1 MLFMDKHEVKSIHI
15 YRFLPKLLLGVV
27 FGAFFIYGSTK
38 RVTPPADPVAPITT
52 SSDTAPVVYV
62 ENLHRYFAPTCFP
75 ADLSIFTRPTN
86 AITPS
91 LWRRHSVSDDFQVAI
106 DDYIAGACGVVTTQP
121 WGIDNLETIE
131 KTYRTFALFYAT
143 NSLIAGM
150 SEFWTVTNGY
160 SKTFVWKDAAFQRD
174 TVQPVSFAL
183 TLYNW
188 GDIDFTYGETIPPD
202 GFSSF
207 VKLGGETVDM
217 TAHVAPM
224 RTVRLEK
231 NLNQDTE
238 WWLENYPEICH
249 TNRAGE
255 LVFEYDT
262 NEWYFVEF
270 RFGYD
275 EAVAAYERDLLEYE
289 QLHSLAYKSTHSRSE
304 ESIQKNK
311 KIIDEFDKH
320 RISKYYAW
328 RIDDGDKGGFE
339 WAKNVQKQIDEMMFE
354 EPTNMFLNIE
364 IVRDEHLIMH
374 PGLTNMLNKIEPAGS
389 TNSNTTLYY
398 EIVKFDSSK
407 LDEILLSTIGEK
419 PKLQNYIAFS
429 QQSGDTSKG
438 QKNSISFYVDLP
450 HNSGVYISD
459 RFMRQQDQIVDVAS
473 KNRSVTYVYPFRAG
487 LVYKAHTTTPHYKFT
502 DLTGQCKTWRSL
514 YNHTDF
520 YFTRKIGLKLKGA
533 AFNNLKNYTKVEA
546 EITPP
551 VSMGAYSW
559 KTSDNLRIIS
569 SGANY
574 AGIAWN
580 DGNAGFIRCVWD
592 NGDPGEWKYC
602 VTNTEHIAGVSN
614 FNSYTQYL
622 HLAASPKNVVFYAPH
637 LDKNGVLK
645 EAGTTNITLTCSYGG
660 TQPGRLEL
668 SRGFGSRA
676 ILTRDGTICTLPTS
690 WEVNGPAEKTF
701 VVTGLASG
709 DAETFALKYTGA
721 TVSDGYETTATV
733 TATSVEVEADRTW
746 PEMRKR
752 RVFGPGEP
760 FTITVND
767 STELKRT
774 ASVIPGDYTEIIP
787 LDGFSLPVTYS
798 VIPPSG
804 CIGIKARVMSDDD
817 WIEAGYSNALSIGEI
832 GAGLYVELKLIPDY
846 VSFQGLKV
854 MEGECAAQNI
864 QGYYSSFDMSQVRH
878 NTSNGAWRQTTVEDG
893 NLAGFD
899 RAGNAKTISELPPPW
914 DIGGYE
920 WHIPFYWSAD
930 NFTTTNRFTTNIQ
943 KFRLYPDG
951 DFSVCKFGWTAHRS
965 TNGVQNVIKE

>member
-91 LWRRHSVSDDFQVAI
+91 LWRRHSVSDDFQVAV
-106 DDYIAGACGVVTTQP
+106 DDHIAGACGVVTTQP
-121 WGIDNLETIE
+121 WGIDNPESIE
-131 KTYRTFALFYAT
+131 NTYRTFAPFYAT
-143 NSLIAGM
+143 NSLIVGT
-150 SEFWTVTNGY
+150 SDFWTVTNDH
-160 SKTFVWKDAAFQRD
+160 SKTFVWKDAAFQRNPS
-174 TVQPVSFAL
+174 QPVSFAL
-183 TLYNW
+183 TLYDW
-188 GDIDFTYGETIPPD
+188 GDIDFTYGETIPES

-238 WWLENYPEICH
+238 WWLENYPEICY
-249 TNRAGE
+249 TNQAGE

-275 EAVAAYERDLLEYE
+275 EAVAAYERDLEEYDE
-289 QLHSLAYKSTHSRSE
+289 LYTLAYMTPLCRE
-304 ESIQKNK
+304 EQTVRKYKNLVEK
-311 KIIDEFDKH
+311 FDKH
-320 RISKYYAW
+320 RRVKYCAWISNPRKDSPEDQSKKWDDQFKKHCQEEIKNYENETVGALF
-328 RIDDGDKGGFE
+328 IDDELFQMNPTLMNSLATAELYGDLAGTKTNFYELHWQDRKGL
-339 WAKNVQKQIDEMMFE
+339 D
-354 EPTNMFLNIE
+354 
-364 IVRDEHLIMH
+364 
-374 PGLTNMLNKIEPAGS
+374 
-389 TNSNTTLYY
+389 
-398 EIVKFDSSK
+398 K
-407 LDEILLSTIGEK
+407 LFKKEVGEK
-419 PKLQNYIAFS
+419 PILTNYFK
-429 QQSGDTSKG
+429 QSTTG
-438 QKNSISFYVDLP
+438 SIKYKPLFYVDLP
-450 HNSGVYISD
+450 PSSGVHITNKNGNVASNISD
-459 RFMRQQDQIVDVAS
+459 RNKRVS
-473 KNRSVTYVYPFRAG
+473 YVYPFRAG
-487 LVYKAHTTTPHYKFT
+487 LVYRAHTTTPHYKFT
-502 DLTGQCKTWRSL
+502 DLTGQCKTWRSP
-514 YNHTDF
+514 YNYTDF
-520 YFTRKIGLKLKGA
+520 YFTRKINLNLKGA

-559 KTSDNLRIIS
+559 KTSDNFRIIS
-569 SGANY
+569 SGRDY
-574 AGIAWN
+574 AGIEWK

-637 LDKNGVLK
+637 LDKNGVMK

-668 SRGFGSRA
+668 SRGFNSRA

-804 CIGIKARVMSDDD
+804 CIGINARAMTEDD

-899 RAGNAKTISELPPPW
+899 RAGNAKTVSELPPPW
-914 DIGGYE
+914 NLGGYE
-920 WHIPFYWSAD
+920 WHIPFYWSAGD
-930 NFTTTNRFTTNIQ
+930 FTTINRFTTNIQ
-943 KFRLYPDG
+943 KFRIYPAG
-951 DFSVCKFGWTAHRS
+951 DFSVSKFGWTAHRS